1 MKILITALM
10 SLTLIGALVPLS
22 GEQAQTAGE
31 KPRHVP
37 GKKRNVAIVLY
48 EGVELLDFA
57 GPGEVFTQ
65 SGTEAGGP
73 AFNVYTVAT
82 STEPLVSQ
90 GFLTVKPQYSFDNAP
105 KPDIVVF
112 PGGRVDG
119 LLKDKRGMAWAKAAA
134 TNAEIVMSVCNGA
147 HVLAEAGLLDN
158 KKFTSHW
165 GAIPRLRQKVPT
177 AVVLENVRFVDNGQV
192 ITTAGVSAGIDGA
205 LHVVERLVGTASAKD
220 AAHVM
225 EYNWQ
230 PTR

>member
-1 MKILITALM
+1 MKKATVALM
-10 SLTLIGALVPLS
+10 LLALVGGFAALS
-22 GEQAQTAGE
+22 SEQAQTTSE

-37 GKKRNVAIVLY
+37 GTKRNVAIVLY

-65 SGTEAGGP
+65 SGTEAGEP

-90 GFLTVKPQYSFDNAP
+90 GFLTIKPQYSFDNAP

-112 PGGRVDG
+112 PGGRVGG
-119 LLKDKRGMAWAKAAA
+119 LLKDKKGMAWAKATAM
-134 TNAEIVMSVCNGA
+134 NAEIAMSVCNGA
-147 HVLAEAGLLDN
+147 HVLAEAGLLDH

-165 GAIPRLRQKVPT
+165 GAIPGLRQKVPT
-177 AVVLENVRFVDNGQV
+177 AVVPENVRFVDNGQV